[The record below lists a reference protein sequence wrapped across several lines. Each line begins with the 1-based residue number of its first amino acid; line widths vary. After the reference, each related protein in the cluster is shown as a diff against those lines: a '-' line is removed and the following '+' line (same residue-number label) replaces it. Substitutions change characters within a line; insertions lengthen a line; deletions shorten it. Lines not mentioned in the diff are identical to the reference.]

1 MIWRDTLNR
10 LTQVIQQGQSGGNS
24 VPTKR
29 VDFGYNAAGQFTAI
43 DRYISTTA
51 SSANLVATSQQQ

>member
-1 MIWRDTLNR
+1 LIWRDTLNC

-51 SSANLVATSQQQ
+51 SSG